1 MQLRLHATLAA
12 AGRLPEELARGLGRS
27 SAGPV
32 GPSELC
38 WALGAFAFAELF
50 FSFHTAQEAIDEA
63 CQSFGAQLSSGA
75 EPEDLLCA
83 AEQLVKQKAGPQ
95 GLSSLYVFSAP
106 FIYIM
111 SSEYIIIT
119 ISIDYIKTC
128 LLLHDG
134 TPSRMSSKC
143 HLPFWRRDLRAA
155 A

>member
-1 MQLRLHATLAA
+1 MLMWRSNEINAFELEDVIRHVFLSFEGLQLRLHATLAA

-106 FIYIM
+106 F
-111 SSEYIIIT
+111 T
-119 ISIDYIKTC
+119 LCHQNIS
-128 LLLHDG
+128 
-134 TPSRMSSKC
+134 
-143 HLPFWRRDLRAA
+143 
-155 A
+155 